1 MAEWDEILKREEFR
15 TEEPNKAVVKLVS
28 FLKARNVK
36 KMLDLGCGAGRH
48 LVFLA
53 RKGFEVYGTDIS
65 EIGLDQARRQLRKE
79 ELEAELKRSDMTVIP
94 YADSF
99 FDALISIWV
108 IYHNPLEAM
117 RKTVSEIH
125 RVLNEGGLVFL
136 TFQSKRSYKFG
147 KGKEIEKDTF
157 VLEEGPEK
165 GVLHHFSEKNEIEEL
180 LKEFHILDLR
190 LDEFTG
196 KGGELNSHWEVLAE
210 KT

>member
-15 TEEPNKAVVKLVS
+15 PEEPHESVVKLVV
-28 FLKARNVK
+28 FLKARNAK
-36 KMLDLGCGAGRH
+36 KVLDLGCGAGRH

-65 EIGLDQARRQLRKE
+65 EIGLDQARRRLREE
-79 ELEAELKRSDMTVIP
+79 ELEGGLKRSDMTVIP
-94 YADSF
+94 YQDSF
-99 FDALISIWV
+99 FDAVISIWV
-108 IYHNPLEAM
+108 IYHTTLEGM
-117 RKTVSEIH
+117 RKTISEIH
-125 RVLNEGGLVFL
+125 RVLNEDGLAFL

-165 GVLHHFSEKNEIEEL
+165 GMLHHFSEKKEVEDL
-180 LKEFHILDLR
+180 LKEFRILDLR
-190 LDEFTG
+190 LDEFIG
-196 KGGELNSHWEVLAE
+196 SGGELNSHWEVLAE

>member
-1 MAEWDEILKREEFR
+1 MAEWDEILKREEF
-15 TEEPNKAVVKLVS
+15 TPEGPHKAVVKLAS

-36 KMLDLGCGAGRH
+36 KVLDLGCGAGRH

-65 EIGLDQARRQLRKE
+65 EIGLDQARRRLRE
-79 ELEAELKRSDMTVIP
+79 EGLEAELKRSDMTVIP
-94 YADSF
+94 YPDVF
-99 FDALISIWV
+99 FDAVIGIWV
-108 IYHNPLEAM
+108 IYHNTLEAM
-117 RKTVSEIH
+117 RKTISEIH
-125 RVLNEGGLVFL
+125 RVLNEGGLAFL

-165 GVLHHFSEKNEIEEL
+165 GVLHHFSEKNEVEEL

-190 LDEFTG
+190 LDEFIG
-196 KGGELNSHWEVLAE
+196 EGGELNSHWEVLAE